1 MCELYPLETVA
12 IVHYEFTWRLKAL
25 VKEMLCLYY

>member
-12 IVHYEFTWRLKAL
+12 LVLYEFTWRLKAL
-25 VKEMLCLYY
+25 LKEMFCHHY